1 MIWHLL
7 HFRNPKRSLNL
18 TLKVSYL
25 LLHHVYLLRKLRM
38 ILTHHFYRICCLA
51 LVSSCDL
58 IFQGLMVFDFIRACR
73 DDILVYFILAILLFE
88 EVANKCEH
96 RPYVVVRAT
105 ETRILVDRLLKHLN
119 LLTQFCHVVRKLLRS
134 VAVLNQE
141 SIYEKSLFDGNL
153 VPMLKWLGIFVVQS
167 IQLEAE
173 NLWSKIDP
181 VDLLH
186 I

>member
-7 HFRNPKRSLNL
+7 HFWNPKGSLNL

-38 ILTHHFYRICCLA
+38 ILKYHLNCIFYLNF
-51 LVSSCDL
+51 VSGGDL
-58 IFQGLMVFDFIRACR
+58 IFEGLMVFDFICTCHN
-73 DDILVYFILAILLFE
+73 DILVYFILTILLFE

-134 VAVLNQE
+134 IAVLNQE
-141 SIYEKSLFDGNL
+141 SINEKSLFDGNL